1 MTAEQARQVR
11 VGDTAEITNYYWGG
25 ITATLENIASDPSS
39 MGKGKM
45 LIFRIEGEDLEA
57 GTNLTLSIG
66 QRSANYDC
74 LVPNSAVRTDSNGSF
89 VLVVVAKSS
98 PLGIRYVATRAD
110 VQVLASDDTTS
121 AVSGLA
127 NGDFVITTS
136 NKPLEA
142 GDLVRLPDN
151 G

>member
-1 MTAEQARQVR
+1 MSDKIPFDFDEYIRQSEPGKQQKGYIWQTA
-11 VGDTAEITNYYWGG
+11 I
-25 ITATLENIASDPSS
+25 DPQS
-39 MGKGKM
+39 MGKNKV
-45 LIFRIEGEDLEA
+45 LIFRIDGEGVEA

-74 LVPNSAVRTDSNGSF
+74 LVPNSAVRSDSNGSF
-89 VLVVVAKSS
+89 VLVVEAKSS
-98 PLGIRYVATRAD
+98 PLGNRYVATRAD
-110 VQVLASDDTTS
+110 IRVLASDDTTS
-121 AVSGLA
+121 AVSGLS

-142 GDLVRLPDN
+142 GELVRLPDN